1 MPLSAVTLASSDE
14 IETPRPL
21 DIYAAL
27 ASDESGRALGRF
39 KHLIADSA
47 FQPIFS
53 LAHHR
58 PVGYEGLLRA
68 FAPDGT
74 PVPPM
79 EAFKHALDDLENTY
93 LDRLCRAVHLRNFL
107 PLAEDSGWIFMNI
120 NPRVVVEGRAHGAFF
135 ADLLLRHGFPPHRVV
150 VEIVEESIQDEEQL
164 AEAVRYY
171 KRLGCLVAIDD
182 FGAGHSNFDRIWR
195 LEPHIVKL
203 DRSVGVQAAANPRA
217 RRMLPNLVSLI
228 HEAGSLVLMEGIETE
243 TEALIAMDA
252 DVDFV
257 QGYFFG
263 RPSRDGVCS
272 QSSAALFNSLN
283 SKFKQFAHGEASQHH
298 ERLNLY
304 LTGFRQTV
312 QRLQAGESMDNAC
325 AEFLHH
331 PRTQCCYLLD
341 DEGRQIGANHDAVS
355 LSATIDLRFLPLFD
369 ATGANWGRRHY
380 FRQAINQ
387 PGQVHASNPYLSI
400 STSKMCVTLSAA
412 IKDGDRMHVV
422 CCDLDWS

>member
-1 MPLSAVTLASSDE
+1 MPSHS
-14 IETPRPL
+14 L

-27 ASDESGRALGRF
+27 DDESGRAIGRF
-39 KHLIADSA
+39 RHLTADSA

-68 FAPDGT
+68 FAPDGSA
-74 PVPPM
+74 VSPM
-79 EAFKHALDDLENTY
+79 EVFGLAEDDRESTY

-107 PLAEDSGWIFMNI
+107 PLAEDGGWIFMNI
-120 NPRVVVEGRAHGAFF
+120 APRVVVEGRAHGAFF

-150 VEIVEESIQDEEQL
+150 VEIVEEAIQDEGQL
-164 AEAVRYY
+164 AEAVLYY

-182 FGAGHSNFDRIWR
+182 FGAGYSNFDRIWR

-203 DRSVGVQAAANPRA
+203 DRSVGAQAASNPRM
-217 RRMLPNLVSLI
+217 RRMLPNLANLI

-263 RPSRDGVCS
+263 RPSRDGIHS
-272 QSSAALFNSLN
+272 RDSAALFDDLN
-283 SKFKQFAHGEASQHH
+283 GKFRQFAHGESARQRDRL
-298 ERLNLY
+298 ERHLN
-304 LTGFRQTV
+304 GFRNALR
-312 QRLQAGESMDNAC
+312 RLESGEPMASAC
-325 AEFLHH
+325 ADFLLDAGA
-331 PRTQCCYLLD
+331 QCCYLLD
-341 DEGRQIGANHDAVS
+341 GEGRQIGSNMDAAPLAS
-355 LSATIDLRFLPLFD
+355 TLDPRFLPLMD
-369 ATGANWGRRHY
+369 ASVANWGRRQY
-380 FRQAINQ
+380 FRQAIQQ

-400 STSKMCVTLSAA
+400 STSKMCGTLSAA
-412 IKDGDRMHVV
+412 IQEGGQPRVL